1 MDQWRSLK
9 NHLGRYPPLK
19 ISEKGGWVEG
29 RTAGEAQRGT
39 AILAVTVTNHRL
51 EACAPFLRRRPMG
64 NLPHRDTATS
74 KRPKGRFSERHSGH
88 G

>member
-1 MDQWRSLK
+1 MALTQESFGTIRTSEDLRE
-9 NHLGRYPPLK
+9 GR
-19 ISEKGGWVEG
+19 WVEG

-39 AILAVTVTNHRL
+39 AILAVTLTDHRL

-74 KRPKGRFSERHSGH
+74 KRPKGSFSQRHSGH